1 MIKKRSNILWVPKL
15 CLDKKEISNV
25 NQYPLLGFYLYQ
37 GYKEYGKDMSEN
49 EMKKKMLEIKGQNQR
64 KDIKGILPTYLIEVL
79 IKNLENNKR

>member
-1 MIKKRSNILWVPKL
+1 
-15 CLDKKEISNV
+15 
-25 NQYPLLGFYLYQ
+25 
-37 GYKEYGKDMSEN
+37 MSEN